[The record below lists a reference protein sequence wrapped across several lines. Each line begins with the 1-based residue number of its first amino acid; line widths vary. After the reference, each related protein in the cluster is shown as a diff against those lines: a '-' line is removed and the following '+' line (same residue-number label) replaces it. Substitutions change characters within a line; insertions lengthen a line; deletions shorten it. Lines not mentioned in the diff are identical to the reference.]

1 MLRAT
6 IEAGMAMRVIRPAQ
20 LKRINVDTTVQTK
33 AIRFPTDARLY
44 QRMRE
49 RLVKTARIEGLTIK
63 QSYEHVGRR
72 LLMQSSRY
80 AHARQMKRARACT
93 RKLKTQLGRIIR
105 EIERQTK
112 EPSMKL
118 DKLLQTARRIYE
130 QQRHDKNKIYSVHEP
145 EVQCIAKGK
154 AGKQYEFG
162 NKVSV
167 AVSSRGGWF
176 VGAKSFTGNP

>member
-1 MLRAT
+1 
-6 IEAGMAMRVIRPAQ
+6 
-20 LKRINVDTTVQTK
+20 
-33 AIRFPTDARLY
+33 
-44 QRMRE
+44 
-49 RLVKTARIEGLTIK
+49 
-63 QSYEHVGRR
+63 VGRTEYSTIVFR
-72 LLMQSSRY
+72 AFHKPAFPPSTLVVVNL
-80 AHARQMKRARACT
+80 HAAIFTNWIPLRQMKRARACT

-105 EIERQTK
+105 EIERQTE

-154 AGKQYEFG
+154 SGKPYEFG

-176 VGAKSFTGNP
+176 VGAKSSTGNPYDGHTLAE